1 MTIIMKKYFA
11 AGLLLALVSCK
22 SSPEKTAV
30 VVQDT
35 TAVSENN
42 VSDVTIAHVKAQ
54 TIYNDYISLK
64 NSLVATEY
72 EAAQKSATKLKSSLT
87 AYPGCEN
94 TALIAGKI
102 SGAKDIATQRKEFTL
117 LSSDV
122 IAMFKHAD
130 VSSGAI
136 YVQHCPMA
144 NNGNGGD
151 WLSSEKKIQNPY
163 YGSEMM
169 ECGAVLETIN

>member
-1 MTIIMKKYFA
+1 MKKIFA
-11 AGLLLALVSCK
+11 AGILMILFSCTNSQQK
-22 SSPEKTAV
+22 EATVVNDSTAV
-30 VVQDT
+30 VADEVGSVKLAD
-35 TAVSENN
+35 A
-42 VSDVTIAHVKAQ
+42 KAQ
-54 TIYNDYISLK
+54 AIYNDYITLK
-64 NSLVATEY
+64 NSLVATKY
-72 EAAQKSATKLKSSLT
+72 EGAQQSATKLKESL
-87 AYPGCEN
+87 ASYPGCEN

-102 SGAKDIATQRKEFTL
+102 SAAKDISEQRKEFTL

-122 IAMFKHAD
+122 IAMFKHAE
-130 VSSGAI
+130 VNGGSI

-169 ECGAVLETIN
+169 ECGGVVETIN

>member
-1 MTIIMKKYFA
+1 MKKYFA

-22 SSPEKTAV
+22 NSTQKNADA
-30 VVQDT
+30 VQDT
-35 TAVSENN
+35 TAVSNKD
-42 VSDVTIAHVKAQ
+42 VSQVALADAKTQA
-54 TIYNDYISLK
+54 IYNDYISLK
-64 NSLVATEY
+64 NSLVATQY
-72 EAAQKSATKLKSSLT
+72 ETAQKSATKLKSSL
-87 AYPGCEN
+87 ANYPGCEN
-94 TALIAGKI
+94 TALIADKI

-130 VSSGAI
+130 VTSGAI

-163 YGSEMM
+163 YGSDMM

>member
-1 MTIIMKKYFA
+1 MKNIFA
-11 AGLLLALVSCK
+11 AVLLLFLFSCGN
-22 SSPEKTAV
+22 PEQKNAKT
-30 VVQDT
+30 
-35 TAVSENN
+35 
-42 VSDVTIAHVKAQ
+42 VSDSTAIGAEEVGSVKLVDAKTQ
-54 TIYNDYISLK
+54 KIYDDYISLK
-64 NSLVATEY
+64 NSLVTTKFDAVQTS
-72 EAAQKSATKLKSSLT
+72 AAKLKVSL
-87 AYPGCEN
+87 ANYPGCEN

-102 SGAKDIATQRKEFTL
+102 FTAKNIADQRKEFTL

-130 VSSGAI
+130 LSSGSI

-151 WLSSEKKIQNPY
+151 WLSSNKKIENPY

>member
-1 MTIIMKKYFA
+1 MRKIFA
-11 AGLLLALVSCK
+11 AGILMILFSCTNSQQK
-22 SSPEKTAV
+22 NATVISDSTAV
-30 VVQDT
+30 VADEVG
-35 TAVSENN
+35 AVK
-42 VSDVTIAHVKAQ
+42 IADAKAQ
-54 TIYNDYISLK
+54 TIYNDYITLK
-64 NSLVATEY
+64 NSLVATKFEG
-72 EAAQKSATKLKSSLT
+72 AQQSATKLKESL
-87 AYPGCEN
+87 ASYPGCEN

-102 SGAKDIATQRKEFTL
+102 SSAKNISDQRKEFTL

-130 VSSGAI
+130 VSGGSI

-169 ECGAVLETIN
+169 ECGGVVETIN